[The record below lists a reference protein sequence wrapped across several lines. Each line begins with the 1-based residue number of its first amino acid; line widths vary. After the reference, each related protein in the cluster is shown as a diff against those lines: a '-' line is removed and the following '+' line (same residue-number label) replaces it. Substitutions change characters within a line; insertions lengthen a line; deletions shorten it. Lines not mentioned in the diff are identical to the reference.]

1 MSGIFEGIKV
11 ADFTHFGIGPMT
23 GRYLADHG
31 ATVVHVESATRPDS
45 VRTSPPFRDGAV
57 GLNRSGFFASLNTSK
72 MGLSI
77 NLKTERG
84 VDLGRKLAAWADVVV
99 ENFAPG
105 VMVRMGLGYDDLTEV
120 NPDLVMISLTNLG
133 QTGPYAG
140 HPGTGTVAQAV
151 AGLVHVMGWPD
162 RGPVTPFG
170 AIPDFV
176 APYFGALAVS
186 AALDHRRRTGK
197 GQYIDLSQFEIT
209 SWLIAP
215 IILDRIANNREAVRM
230 GNRDPHFAPHGA
242 FPCQGEDRW
251 LTIACTSDAEWQA
264 LCQVMERPEL
274 ASNPNFATLKSRQD
288 NEDELERTISTWTR
302 EHPAHDT
309 MHLLQ
314 KAGVPAGVVEDMAE
328 IYEDPQL
335 EHRQHFPLLD
345 HPEIG
350 PHRPQAHGVRFSE
363 TPSEITRAPL
373 VGEHNEEV
381 LRDLLGL
388 SEEEYVDLVLE
399 RVIE

>member
-1 MSGIFEGIKV
+1 MSGIFDGIKV

-57 GLNRSGFFASLNTSK
+57 GLNRGGFFASLNTSK

-170 AIPDFV
+170 AIPD
-176 APYFGALAVS
+176 
-186 AALDHRRRTGK
+186 
-197 GQYIDLSQFEIT
+197 
-209 SWLIAP
+209 
-215 IILDRIANNREAVRM
+215 
-230 GNRDPHFAPHGA
+230 
-242 FPCQGEDRW
+242 
-251 LTIACTSDAEWQA
+251 
-264 LCQVMERPEL
+264 
-274 ASNPNFATLKSRQD
+274 
-288 NEDELERTISTWTR
+288 
-302 EHPAHDT
+302 
-309 MHLLQ
+309 
-314 KAGVPAGVVEDMAE
+314 
-328 IYEDPQL
+328 
-335 EHRQHFPLLD
+335 
-345 HPEIG
+345 
-350 PHRPQAHGVRFSE
+350 
-363 TPSEITRAPL
+363 
-373 VGEHNEEV
+373 
-381 LRDLLGL
+381 
-388 SEEEYVDLVLE
+388 
-399 RVIE
+399 